1 MKSPERH
8 APGGAP
14 SGSPPGARVISSDHT
29 VAALRPIPLD
39 ELPGSGWPVA
49 ATHLTPALDAF
60 SRPSRRPATHSSAV
74 LTFFT
79 GGQARMEQNGQWEL
93 AAGDALLIP
102 AGQPHRLLETHRPDC
117 WGLRF
122 CVPCVAGDEAAALLT
137 PFERVRDGGSA
148 VVRIPTDRHA
158 FLEGLFRELT
168 ALGSD
173 TRCSPEARAA
183 VQRSLLTL
191 ILNEVERAAAAV
203 DPGVRSGGGGVVI
216 ESLRFIERNCL
227 RRLTLR
233 DVAAAVGR
241 SPAYV
246 TAALSQATGRSAVQ
260 WIVSGRM
267 AEARR
272 LLLHSSEAVE
282 VIAERVGYADP
293 THFIR
298 MFRRE
303 QGATPAA
310 WRAARLR

>member
-1 MKSPERH
+1 MV
-8 APGGAP
+8 
-14 SGSPPGARVISSDHT
+14 GSDPI
-29 VAALRPIPLD
+29 VAALRPIPF
-39 ELPGSGWPVA
+39 EPMPGDGWPVV
-49 ATHLTPALDAF
+49 ATHLTCLQDRLA
-60 SRPSRRPATHSSAV
+60 RPCRRPATHSFAV

-79 GGQARMEQNGQWEL
+79 GGQARVEQNGQWEL

-102 AGQPHRLLETHRPDC
+102 AGQPHRMLETRQPDC
-117 WGLRF
+117 WGLSF
-122 CVPCVAGDEAAALLT
+122 CVPCIAGDEAAALLT
-137 PFERVRDGGSA
+137 PFEKVRDGGSA
-148 VVRIPTDRHA
+148 VVPIPTGRHG

-168 ALGSD
+168 ALGPG
-173 TRCSPEARAA
+173 TQRGAEARAA

-191 ILNEVERAAAAV
+191 ILNEVERAASAL
-203 DPGVRSGGGGVVI
+203 DDSVRAGTGGVVT

-227 RRLTLR
+227 RRLTLSE
-233 DVAAAVGR
+233 VAAAVGR

-246 TAALSQATGRSAVQ
+246 TAALSRATGRSAVQ

-272 LLLHSSEAVE
+272 LLLHSSEPVD
-282 VIAERVGYADP
+282 VIAERVGYADS

-303 QGATPAA
+303 QGETPAA

>member
-1 MKSPERH
+1 M
-8 APGGAP
+8 
-14 SGSPPGARVISSDHT
+14 
-29 VAALRPIPLD
+29 AALRPIPVD
-39 ELPGSGWPVA
+39 PMPGDGWPVV
-49 ATHLTPALDAF
+49 ATHLTCFQDPLA
-60 SRPSRRPATHSSAV
+60 RPCRRPATHSFAV

-79 GGQARMEQNGQWEL
+79 GGQARVEQNGQWEL

-102 AGQPHRLLETHRPDC
+102 AGQPHRLLETRRPDC
-117 WGLRF
+117 WGLSF

-137 PFERVRDGGSA
+137 PFEKVRDGGSA
-148 VVRIPTDRHA
+148 VVSIPAGRHG
-158 FLEGLFRELT
+158 FLEGLFRELS
-168 ALGSD
+168 ALGSAS
-173 TRCSPEARAA
+173 RCGTEARAA

-203 DPGVRSGGGGVVI
+203 DPGARSSGGGVVT

-227 RRLTLR
+227 RRLTLG

-246 TAALSQATGRSAVQ
+246 TAALSQATGRSAGQ

-272 LLLHSSEAVE
+272 LLLHSSDPVD
-282 VIAERVGYADP
+282 VIAERVGYADS

-303 QGATPAA
+303 HGATPAA